1 MGGLPWQL
9 KHKMHY
15 NRSFLISLFRIIE
28 MSVVS
33 AIKAVTAIAERHL
46 IIHREQLTYY
56 FFLSSLTWTEKRE
69 SIGGNYNL
77 SFQ

>member
-1 MGGLPWQL
+1 
-9 KHKMHY
+9 
-15 NRSFLISLFRIIE
+15 

-56 FFLSSLTWTEKRE
+56 FFFSSLTWTEKRE
-69 SIGGNYNL
+69 SSGGNYNL